1 MQLQSATFRK
11 LLGSIKGLSAQQL
24 ATRPAKD
31 KWSIKE
37 IITHLADCEL
47 VYGFRYRNILAQEAP
62 ELVAFDQELW
72 AGNLNYHQRDLR
84 SVLEMFKTV
93 RQNNLNL
100 MKLKPAKEWQR
111 VGRHAEFGQLTFE
124 QIVIHL
130 TQHDLSHLEQI
141 RQTRQHWRA
150 KK

>member
-1 MQLQSATFRK
+1 
-11 LLGSIKGLSAQQL
+11 
-24 ATRPAKD
+24 
-31 KWSIKE
+31 
-37 IITHLADCEL
+37 
-47 VYGFRYRNILAQEAP
+47 
-62 ELVAFDQELW
+62 
-72 AGNLNYHQRDLR
+72 
-84 SVLEMFKTV
+84 
-93 RQNNLNL
+93 